1 MRRIR
6 GAQEGAGR
14 PAPHAGLSVP
24 GAHRLIRRRTRSRGG
39 ARTASRRKS
48 RSAGLVPHALE
59 ASSGPLQTSWEAA
72 PQPSPTSRLGAKVL
86 LVAGTVT
93 ESRSGRVGAPAP
105 CCSVEGRRDG
115 GAGYLALW
123 ELRWR
128 KGCKFGSFER
138 KFSEQG
144 RLGRAGPWKRHL
156 TFRLSRPG
164 RGRRDHGQEV
174 RMFGSVWFCLQRA
187 WNPSI
192 DGQGTPAF
200 ASSE

>member
-72 PQPSPTSRLGAKVL
+72 PQPSPASRLGAKVF

-138 KFSEQG
+138 KFSEKG
-144 RLGRAGPWKRHL
+144 RLGRAGAVETSPDVQVV
-156 TFRLSRPG
+156 PG
-164 RGRRDHGQEV
+164 RAEEGGTTYRKSGCSAL
-174 RMFGSVWFCLQRA
+174 FGSVCNGR
-187 WNPSI
+187 
-192 DGQGTPAF
+192 GTPASTG
-200 ASSE
+200 AEPRH